1 MDTENGVDGPAPP
14 RPLRCARGAW
24 WTISCQPSAENGG
37 AWALRAAGLTV
48 APEAE
53 ASPQPDGNALAETP
67 EDRGGRDFVPLG
79 GAGARGRADAGPGA
93 GDGAGPPPPGWA
105 AARPWTAFP
114 SRIRRNPGV
123 DLYEELQIDPDV
135 HVKRDGSPVVLLYS
149 THASE
154 SFLLSDTDWYYTDDD
169 FRSTEP
175 DESILSVAAEAAAV
189 IEAGGFGVIHDTTLH
204 DYPAYSGSYDRSMET
219 IRKNLEAYPT
229 IQITVDRTPRRV
241 RRGRGRHALQA
252 GRRGQREGRGADHDP
267 HGLRPLR
274 GPALSRLAREPALCA
289 AAAAEGG
296 KRCSRGCTGRCFFH
310 SAITTCTPRTPSVL
324 VEVGTEVNTLSEAQ
338 YSGTAARRDDP
349 RGSERP
355 CGIGAPR
362 RGHTRVQKTKKRS
375 FCTMHSRFRTRP
387 FLISFLCTALALLF
401 LVGILVVDAEGR
413 RLSFN
418 DTSPRAGAC
427 LPCGRHRGHAGQRL
441 PARPADRRDGARA
454 RLALHRRLFLHPA
467 RAISRGGE
475 CVCVCRVKTAGGP
488 ARDCFAPVSRIAFEH
503 IIRTQ
508 RCIR

>member
-1 MDTENGVDGPAPP
+1 MGGGETVDGFSVKD
-14 RPLRCARGAW
+14 
-24 WTISCQPSAENGG
+24 TSES
-37 AWALRAAGLTV
+37 
-48 APEAE
+48 
-53 ASPQPDGNALAETP
+53 
-67 EDRGGRDFVPLG
+67 
-79 GAGARGRADAGPGA
+79 
-93 GDGAGPPPPGWA
+93 
-105 AARPWTAFP
+105 
-114 SRIRRNPGV
+114 GV

-229 IQITVDRTPRRV
+229 IQITVDVHRDAFGEDEDGTRYKPVAEVNGKDAAQIMILTGCDLSEDPLFPDWRENL
-241 RRGRGRHALQA
+241 HFAL
-252 GRRGQREGRGADHDP
+252 
-267 HGLRPLR
+267 
-274 GPALSRLAREPALCA
+274 RLQQK
-289 AAAAEGG
+289 G
-296 KRCSRGCTGRCFFH
+296 KRCSRGCTGRCFF
-310 SAITTCTPRTPSVL
+310 T
-324 VEVGTEVNTLSEAQ
+324 AQ
-338 YSGTAARRDDP
+338 LQHARHARFGSRGGRHGGEHAQRGAVFGAAARRDDP

-362 RGHTRVQKTKKRS
+362 RGHTRYRKRKKE

-418 DTSPRAGAC
+418 DTSPALELVYNADGTADMQVNAFRLDRQFDVTGLVRVWHFIADFFCIPHGRFPEGANAFASAG
-427 LPCGRHRGHAGQRL
+427 
-441 PARPADRRDGARA
+441 
-454 RLALHRRLFLHPA
+454 
-467 RAISRGGE
+467 
-475 CVCVCRVKTAGGP
+475 
-488 ARDCFAPVSRIAFEH
+488 
-503 IIRTQ
+503 
-508 RCIR
+508 